1 MTISPVSSSEA
12 ASPQGRT
19 SSLEDQKTK
28 LDTQIAECKA
38 CKTTPAKEK
47 ATQLAQLEAQK
58 AQVVAKLAQVAQRR
72 EPDPP
77 PAIREGS
84 TIHVIA

>member
-1 MTISPVSSSEA
+1 MPV
-12 ASPQGRT
+12 PQGRT
-19 SSLEDQKTK
+19 ASLEDQKTK

-38 CKTTPAKEK
+38 CKTTPPKEK

-58 AQVVAKLAQVAQRR
+58 AQILARMAQVAQQQRQP
-72 EPDPP
+72 EEP